1 MILTYWITNLKKQI
15 MSRIKIKFI
24 VGLLGFLCILSFN
37 LNGQNLDFNELDSF
51 IDSTIHRWNVSGL
64 AISIVRNGEVIYQK
78 GFGVKDIQT
87 NEKVE
92 PQTLFYIA
100 SATKPFT
107 ATLASFLQ
115 QEKMVNIDE
124 PIKSYVSDFKMVD
137 KMATEKITLRD
148 MLTHRTGIPREKFF
162 TLNNIN
168 SRKDVQYS
176 YSRFEPAADFRSNF
190 IYSNEN
196 YTMAGDIMAQSAGS
210 TWETLVDE
218 KIFTPLGMDNS
229 FFSKDEAPAKSIA
242 TPHIE
247 WENGNER
254 MEFYDAQFLGA
265 AGCIIS
271 NVQDLSNWIKFY
283 MDRGKFNG
291 NQLIHPNYLVQQFSA
306 QIPTKPMSYFPEL
319 SFECYG
325 VGWFLDYYRG
335 HFHVHHGGVL
345 YGYTSLISFLPYQKT
360 GVAIL
365 TNKNNTQATT
375 IIERYIY
382 DNLLGLEVVDWNTRF
397 KQQEERMLAMMK
409 KQEESNTNKPSE
421 TIDPKTAQQYIGEYL
436 CEGFGTINIQFKDNK
451 LTCLM
456 RSIQCQLKNIEG
468 NQFELYHPVEHQG
481 WEVNFDVQDG
491 KVVGFFVGLGIGD
504 QKVYYTKFRN

>member
-1 MILTYWITNLKKQI
+1 

-24 VGLLGFLCILSFN
+24 VALLGFLFILSFN
-37 LNGQNLDFNELDSF
+37 STGQNLDFNELDNF
-51 IDSTIHRWNVSGL
+51 IDSTIHSWNVPGL
-64 AISIVRNGEVIYQK
+64 AISIVKNGEVIYQK
-78 GFGVKDIQT
+78 GFGIKDIQSK
-87 NEKVE
+87 EKVE

-107 ATLASFLQ
+107 AALALFLQ
-115 QEKMVNIDE
+115 QEKSINIDE
-124 PIKSYVSDFKMVD
+124 PIKSYLNDFNMVD
-137 KMATEKITLRD
+137 EMAVDRITLRD

-168 SRKDVQYS
+168 SRKDVLYS
-176 YSRFEPAADFRSNF
+176 YSRFEPVADFRSNF

-196 YTMAGDIMAQSAGS
+196 YTVAGDIMAQTAGS
-210 TWETLVDE
+210 TWEQLVYE
-218 KIFTPLGMDNS
+218 KIFTPLRMENS
-229 FFSKDEAPAKSIA
+229 FFSKDEAPSNGIA

-247 WENGNER
+247 WDNGNER
-254 MEFYDAQFLGA
+254 MEFYDAQYLGA

-271 NVQDLSNWIKFY
+271 NVQDLSNWVKFY
-283 MDRGKFNG
+283 MDRGTFNG
-291 NQLIHPNYLVQQFSA
+291 NELIHPSFLIQQLSA

-375 IIERYIY
+375 IIERYVY
-382 DNLLGLEVVDWNTRF
+382 DKLLGLEVVDWNTRF
-397 KQQEERMLAMMK
+397 KQQQDRMLAMIR
-409 KQEESNTNKPSE
+409 KQEESIRSMPSDS
-421 TIDPKTAQQYIGEYL
+421 IDSKTAEQYTGEYH
-436 CEGFGTINIQFKDNK
+436 CEGFGQINVQYMDNK
-451 LTCLM
+451 LICLM
-456 RSIQCQLKNIEG
+456 RGIQCQFKNIEG
-468 NQFELYHPVEHQG
+468 NQFELYHPIEHQG
-481 WEVNFDVQDG
+481 WEVNFDVKDG
-491 KVVGFFVGLGIGD
+491 KAVGFFVTLGIGE
-504 QKVYYTKFRN
+504 QKVFYKLNSK